1 MRLRRLRIERD
12 APKGGKPGIIEVIAN
27 DMTRSA
33 VEIAA
38 LYKARWAIEL
48 LFRWHKQHLKIRKF
62 LGENENA
69 IRIQLIAA
77 MIAFVLLRIAAKL
90 HAVTLPALRYA
101 ELAGRWIFDRRPLD
115 QIDKPPPKY
124 TPIRRRKSPNQME
137 LSHAWSPSQPARL
150 AKAWPRA
157 EPGHRERSEEI
168 LEVDGRPLY
177 RSSLCL
183 PHDEAELAR
192 ITRCLC
198 ISKLR
203 ATASTQDA

>member
-1 MRLRRLRIERD
+1 MQGHLSQERRD
-12 APKGGKPGIIEVIAN
+12 APLPLAGQHIPNRRRQIAHPGIQANGPKRIALQ
-27 DMTRSA
+27 TRFSA
-33 VEIAA
+33 IRCIPSIYER
-38 LYKARWAIEL
+38 YREWDIEL

-137 LSHAWSPSQPARL
+137 LSYA
-150 AKAWPRA
+150 
-157 EPGHRERSEEI
+157 
-168 LEVDGRPLY
+168 
-177 RSSLCL
+177 
-183 PHDEAELAR
+183 
-192 ITRCLC
+192 
-198 ISKLR
+198 
-203 ATASTQDA
+203 